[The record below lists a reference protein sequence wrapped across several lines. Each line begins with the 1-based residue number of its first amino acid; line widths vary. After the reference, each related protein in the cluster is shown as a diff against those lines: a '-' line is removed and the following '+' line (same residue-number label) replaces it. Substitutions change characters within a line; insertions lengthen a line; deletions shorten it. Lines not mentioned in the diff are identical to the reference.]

1 MSGVASRRLLP
12 ELSQALLRPGSP
24 PPGPGGPPHHGG
36 AGHVRHLLEGQ
47 VPCRGSQAFPGAPGS
62 GCLDLPSSR
71 LPGGRA
77 VSGTAKREGVRRR
90 LRCVQAGASRTP
102 VPGEGPRS
110 RPAECRQTPGSDSA
124 MRDAAIGAGGPTA
137 RPVTQERKIHQLLV
151 VFKASFAQRPT
162 LGSRL
167 LSLIRGVLS
176 VS

>member
-12 ELSQALLRPGSP
+12 ELSQALLWPGSP

-47 VPCRGSQAFPGAPGS
+47 VPCRGSRVFPGAPGS

-90 LRCVQAGASRTP
+90 LRCVRVGASRTP

-124 MRDAAIGAGGPTA
+124 MRDAAIGAGGRTA
-137 RPVTQERKIHQLLV
+137 RPVTQERKIHRLLV

-167 LSLIRGVLS
+167 LSLIRGV
-176 VS
+176 

>member
-47 VPCRGSQAFPGAPGS
+47 VPCRGSRVFPGAPGS

-77 VSGTAKREGVRRR
+77 VSGTAKREGVRQR
-90 LRCVQAGASRTP
+90 LRCVRAGASRTP

-124 MRDAAIGAGGPTA
+124 MWDAAIGAGGPTA

-167 LSLIRGVLS
+167 LSLIRGV
-176 VS
+176 